1 MKKILIALVIGLG
14 MIGLVG
20 CTGTTTNTL
29 DEYKYVTLKINP
41 SIDFVVNE
49 DDEVDEVIP
58 TNEDAEVIVSELDL
72 ESMPITEAIDA
83 YLGAVVETG
92 YINPEEVDNE
102 VTVEVVTEEEENTEE
117 FGNTIR
123 NRINRYFQN
132 NGIFG
137 SAVVANID
145 EYLAKAEAL
154 GIQIEDVSL
163 GKVKAIVVALEN
175 NPDLDINELI
185 EMPVGEIIQLISGR
199 AKENNVNATLRE
211 EFKLAQEALM
221 AKYARMFELRIQIG
235 ELETQIENHTGTA
248 EELTALQA
256 NLQALYDEFNPLHE
270 AYQAEMKVLRE
281 DFQAQS
287 AVIREEQ
294 KATRQARRD
303 EFKAKAEVARALAKA
318 NRKVKAEIE
327 KRQKDEE
334 FDPLVGE
341 EGGSGTFADQAQALR
356 EKHASFFALKDE
368 LVLLHQELDDFTGTE
383 EEKIALE
390 LEIKTKTAELRELR
404 KSFYEEMSDLAK
416 AVRQAVREGQADKEN
431 TNGMGKK

>member
-20 CTGTTTNTL
+20 CTESTSTL

-49 DDEVDEVIP
+49 DDEVEEVIP
-58 TNEDAEVIVSELDL
+58 TNEDAEIVVSDLDL
-72 ESMPITEAIDA
+72 KSMPITEAIDA
-83 YLGAVVETG
+83 YVEAVVETG
-92 YINPEEVDNE
+92 YIDPEEVDNE
-102 VTVEVVTEEEENTEE
+102 VTVEVVTEEEDTEDY
-117 FGNTIR
+117 GKTIR
-123 NRINRYFQN
+123 DRINRYFQN
-132 NGIFG
+132 NGIFD
-137 SAVVANID
+137 SAVIANID
-145 EYLAKAEAL
+145 EYLVKAEAL
-154 GIQIEDVSL
+154 GIPVEDLPL

-175 NPDLDINELI
+175 NPDLDMNELI
-185 EMPVGEIIQLISGR
+185 EMSVGEIIQLISGR
-199 AKENNVNATLRE
+199 AKENNVNATLRD

-221 AKYARMFELRIQIG
+221 AKYAHMFELRIQIG
-235 ELETQIENHTGTA
+235 EMETQIETHTGTA
-248 EELTALQA
+248 EELTTLQA
-256 NLQALYDEFNPLHE
+256 NLQVLYDEFNPLHE

-287 AVIREEQ
+287 AIIREEQ

-318 NRKVKAEIE
+318 NRKVKAEIQ

-341 EGGSGTFADQAQALR
+341 EGGSGNFADQAKALR

-368 LVLLHQELDDFTGTE
+368 LVLLHQELDGFTGTE

-390 LEIKTKTAELRELR
+390 LEIETMTTELRELR
-404 KSFYEEMSDLAK
+404 KSFYEEISGLAK
-416 AVRQAVREGQADKEN
+416 EVRETVRKAQAN
-431 TNGMGKK
+431 QGKDAETGRK